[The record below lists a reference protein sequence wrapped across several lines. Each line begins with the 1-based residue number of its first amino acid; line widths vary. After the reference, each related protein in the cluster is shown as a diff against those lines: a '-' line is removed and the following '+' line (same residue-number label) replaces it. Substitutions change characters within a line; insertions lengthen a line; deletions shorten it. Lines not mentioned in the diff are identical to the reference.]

1 MKNQKNNQIQ
11 KLFGML
17 NSSLYIALVTLFL
30 GGMLTS
36 CDGNPLDKIT
46 SLFGDDS
53 TEVVDDDDED
63 DPEVDVPEPPQ
74 AGPATPVAT
83 PEPAATLIE
92 SIGIDSKDFTLP
104 AGQTKQLKANVQ
116 PAVNDDEVTWKSSD
130 VRVATVDEKTGVVK
144 AVKEGSANIIAQA
157 TGSQQSASV
166 MVTVTPKPVTGNPN
180 YGTVNL
186 GYGVYT
192 GDLKNGK
199 PHGHGTI
206 VYSTYH
212 KVVNSADYYAER
224 GDKYEGDF
232 RDGRISGGMGYFY
245 HNGDVV
251 AINP

>member
-1 MKNQKNNQIQ
+1 MKNQKNDKIQ

-17 NSSLYIALVTLFL
+17 NSSLYIALVTLFM

-36 CDGNPLDKIT
+36 CDGNPIDKIT
-46 SLFGDDS
+46 SLFGEDS
-53 TEVVDDDDED
+53 TEVVDDED
-63 DPEVDVPEPPQ
+63 DPEVDIPDAPE
-74 AGPATPVAT
+74 APATPAVQA
-83 PEPAATLIE
+83 PAEPAAVLIE

-104 AGQTKQLKANVQ
+104 AGKTKQLSVNVQ

-130 VRVATVDEKTGVVK
+130 VRVATVDETTGLVK
-144 AVKEGSANIIAQA
+144 AVAEGSANIIAQA

-166 MVTVTPKPVTGNPN
+166 MVTVTPKPVASNPN

-206 VYSTYH
+206 VYSTGH
-212 KVVNSADYYAER
+212 KVVNSADYWAVR